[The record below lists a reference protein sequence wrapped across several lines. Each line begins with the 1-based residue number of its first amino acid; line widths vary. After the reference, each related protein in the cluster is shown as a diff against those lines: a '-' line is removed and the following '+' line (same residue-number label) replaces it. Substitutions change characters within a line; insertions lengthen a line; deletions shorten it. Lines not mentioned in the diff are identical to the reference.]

1 MKPIGEGAAATEAP
15 EQNTAAGAPSDPGAV
30 ETLGGLP
37 LRTLAQIQEVWRRF
51 PQIRWLKLYGSRAL
65 GRQRPGSDIDLAF
78 SSEEDCSAA
87 LAAAFEELPT
97 PYLVDVTHWESLRHE
112 GLRDHIARVGL
123 ELQRG

>member
-1 MKPIGEGAAATEAP
+1 MEAT
-15 EQNTAAGAPSDPGAV
+15 

-37 LRTLAQIQEVWRRF
+37 TRALEQIQAVWRQF

-87 LAAAFEELPT
+87 LAAAFDELPT

-112 GLRDHIARVGL
+112 GLSGHIARFGVL
-123 ELQRG
+123 LQRG